1 MPGGNPSG
9 RIGPAKRLL
18 AVLVVLALTIAV
30 VALVRRS

>member
-9 RIGPAKRLL
+9 RIGPEKRLP
-18 AVLVVLALTIAV
+18 AVPVVLALTIAV